1 MDYFSD
7 QAVLLPVA
15 LFLLLEVLLSAAT
28 TPRARLTF
36 DLLQALVIFCGVMT
50 DWFFVS
56 VLVLAFVKRYA
67 LGELGTRPRL
77 RAILARGCAF
87 SAPAWLAIGLFLWQI
102 IATGYMPYLLKSYLL
117 RSGAHAADAQQQAL
131 QQFNHITWAQRAQT
145 FAFYYGK
152 MAAALLLLSLL
163 LLLLATGI
171 LLWRKR
177 AGKPWHPALPPAAR
191 LCPAGT
197 PSLPAA

>member
-1 MDYFSD
+1 M
-7 QAVLLPVA
+7 
-15 LFLLLEVLLSAAT
+15 
-28 TPRARLTF
+28 
-36 DLLQALVIFCGVMT
+36 
-50 DWFFVS
+50 S

-163 LLLLATGI
+163 LLLLANRHSAVAKTCRQAVAPG
-171 LLWRKR
+171 
-177 AGKPWHPALPPAAR
+177 AASAAR